1 MSNEQHNKDITDPWQ
16 LYKTVSGKSHTEK
29 TLRITRFSKKEVKV
43 YKQVKTEVGDILKET
58 AD

>member
-1 MSNEQHNKDITDPWQ
+1 MSNEQHNKDITDPRQ
-16 LYKTVSGKSHTEK
+16 LYKTVSGKSHTKK